1 MQFNCH
7 IRLGKL
13 LSREFNIRGAAKAA
27 FLWGNVEPDIAFT
40 SHFCRRPNSWKG
52 TTTPSPRG
60 RWRG

>member
-40 SHFCRRPNSWKG
+40 SHFCRRTEP
-52 TTTPSPRG
+52 PSPVHE
-60 RWRG
+60 